1 VQQCRSDAEGTAL
14 LAGPLVPEMMNGLG
28 LGVML
33 LQRRRLTVTLTAGL
47 TEGLAVGRVGGSVA
61 GAAAC
66 QQVGVRRCTIIMLL
80 LRRAAAGQLAVM
92 RRIGRR
98 LRRRIEAGTAGGM
111 LQVLQEQGSPVG
123 AAAGRL
129 RQVMVV
135 SA

>member
-1 VQQCRSDAEGTAL
+1 
-14 LAGPLVPEMMNGLG
+14 
-28 LGVML
+28 ML
-33 LQRRRLTVTLTAGL
+33 LQRRRLTGMLTAGL
-47 TEGLAVGRVGGSVA
+47 TEGLAVGRVGGSAA

-66 QQVGVRRCTIIMLL
+66 QQAGLRRCMSIMLL

-98 LRRRIEAGTAGGM
+98 LRRRTEAGTAVGM
-111 LQVLQEQGSPVG
+111 LWVLQEQGNPVG